1 MAKQAILKQAQ
12 GTTFIAKANSNHW
25 VVIDN
30 GPGDGGS
37 GAGTS
42 PKELLLLALAGC
54 TASDVVPI
62 LRKKRTPLKDFEIR
76 VTANEREEF
85 PRVFADIH
93 LEYVFY
99 GDGIKRK
106 DVEHAIEL
114 SVTKYCSV
122 HAMVSPGVSITHS
135 HRIEPASSIG
145 NPA

>member
-1 MAKQAILKQAQ
+1 MAKQAYLKQAR
-12 GTTFIAKANSNHW
+12 GTTFVAKANTNHW

-30 GPGDGGS
+30 SPDEGGS

-62 LRKKRTPLKDFEIR
+62 LRKKRVPLKDLEIH
-76 VTANEREEF
+76 VTADEREEF
-85 PRVFADIH
+85 PRVFTSIH

-99 GDGIKRK
+99 GDGIREK
-106 DVEHAIEL
+106 DIEHAIGL

-122 HAMVSPGVSITHS
+122 HAMVGAGVPITHS
-135 HRIEPASSIG
+135 HRIVSSSS
-145 NPA
+145 